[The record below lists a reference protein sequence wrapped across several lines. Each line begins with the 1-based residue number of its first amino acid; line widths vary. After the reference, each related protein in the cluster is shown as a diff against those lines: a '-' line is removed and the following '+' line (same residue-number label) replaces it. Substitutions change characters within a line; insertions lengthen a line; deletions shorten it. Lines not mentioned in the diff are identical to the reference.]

1 MNEIEIRRFLEL
13 LHPADDAL
21 IEVRIMDKN
30 KTYSGYFKNK
40 ELLVEKL
47 KKTNTQSNVYFT
59 LNTINDACYSR
70 KQKDNIEISSTTTTD
85 ANIINRNWLFIDI
98 DAKRPSDVSSNESEL
113 KSSVSL
119 ARDIFKYMRNFGF
132 YEPIVCMSGNGTY
145 LLYRINIPNTPE
157 NTELIKTCLQSLDM
171 LFSNENADIDVS
183 VFNPSRIAKIIGTI
197 ARKGSNT
204 EDRPHRLS
212 KILSVPQEVKINEKP
227 LLEKL
232 AGLIPQ
238 KEKPT
243 YENNYGRSEFDIDNF
258 ISEFNIPIKKTQT
271 FKDGK
276 KYLLESCPFCGHSS
290 PDSAIF
296 KLNNGSLGFKC
307 FHNSCSNKTWKEFRE
322 FYQPESQRRQNYYSG
337 DIRFMNNRTYQNKPI
352 EKKQPEEQTEEK
364 GHVWLQMGDIK
375 YESRADIITM
385 PTGIIQLD
393 QKIIGLNRGE
403 TTVVSGLN

>member
-1 MNEIEIRRFLEL
+1 MNEIEIIRFLEL

-70 KQKDNIEISSTTTTD
+70 KQKDNIEVSSTTTTD
-85 ANIINRNWLFIDI
+85 VNIVNRNWLFIDI

-113 KSSVSL
+113 KSAVSL

-132 YEPIVCMSGNGTY
+132 YEPIVCMSGNGAY

-204 EDRPHRLS
+204 EDRPH
-212 KILSVPQEVKINEKP
+212 
-227 LLEKL
+227 
-232 AGLIPQ
+232 LI
-238 KEKPT
+238 
-243 YENNYGRSEFDIDNF
+243 S
-258 ISEFNIPIKKTQT
+258 
-271 FKDGK
+271 
-276 KYLLESCPFCGHSS
+276 
-290 PDSAIF
+290 
-296 KLNNGSLGFKC
+296 
-307 FHNSCSNKTWKEFRE
+307 
-322 FYQPESQRRQNYYSG
+322 
-337 DIRFMNNRTYQNKPI
+337 
-352 EKKQPEEQTEEK
+352 
-364 GHVWLQMGDIK
+364 
-375 YESRADIITM
+375 
-385 PTGIIQLD
+385 
-393 QKIIGLNRGE
+393 
-403 TTVVSGLN
+403 